1 MIIKKDNFINEFLK
15 DNDNVKSSNLYIIK
29 DSNNNIMH
37 MYNYNTVI
45 ASKKIN
51 DKKIYL
57 NKKKYSMTTTRNTN
71 LIKRI
76 AEKNN
81 YSIIE
86 YQKNTSLEVAFYI

>member
-1 MIIKKDNFINEFLK
+1 MIIKKDSFINEFLK

-29 DSNNNIMH
+29 DSNNNIMY

-86 YQKNTSLEVAFYI
+86 Y